1 MKFISWNIDSLNAAL
16 TSDSTRAIM
25 SRLVLDSLVKEDA
38 DVIAIQE
45 TKLPYSGLSKKHI
58 EKLAEYFPEYA
69 YVYRQSEDPAKKSYA
84 GTMTLYKKNLISE
97 VSFPQIG
104 APSTMDFEG
113 RIITLEFNDFYF
125 THVYTPNAGNGLN
138 RLVDRQVWDKL
149 YADYLEKLD
158 QNKPVIAAGDFNVA
172 HKEIDLAHPENNHMS
187 PGFTD
192 EEREGF
198 TNLLNRGF
206 TDTYRF
212 IHGDVEGK
220 YTWWAQRV
228 KTSKI
233 NNSGWRIDYFLV
245 SDRIKELITSSDI
258 IDSGD
263 RQDHTPIV
271 LEINI

>member
-1 MKFISWNIDSLNAAL
+1 
-16 TSDSTRAIM
+16 M

-45 TKLPYSGLSKKHI
+45 TKLSYSGLSKKHI

-206 TDTYRF
+206 TDTYRY